1 MTPMRPLPTNHPAPP
16 SGPRPAVVEPRTLE
30 LGPLNP
36 STNRRA
42 VCPIQRAYPWLL
54 AASTGLAAVFCA
66 MYLTKPVIVPGQ
78 AAAAP
83 VETAAPTLVPS
94 PSPALAATPRT
105 QAPLLPTADD
115 LPGDTP
121 ARPQPADPRR
131 LGSAARDISGSSF
144 EETNL
149 RVQHVLGAQGPNGEN
164 LGKILLDVPVL
175 YQSRTL
181 RWTPEDIAEA
191 RELLAA
197 IGDYQERSRTLR
209 EEAGILLAAWNNL
222 VDGSIPAP
230 VLRADSPSLPSNQSS
245 RKQASEDLDT
255 VRAIEVRKS
264 AE

>member
-1 MTPMRPLPTNHPAPP
+1 M
-16 SGPRPAVVEPRTLE
+16 VEPRTLE

-36 STNRRA
+36 SANRRA
-42 VCPIQRAYPWLL
+42 ACPIQRAYPWLL

-83 VETAAPTLVPS
+83 VETAALSPVPS
-94 PSPALAATPRT
+94 LAAAPRP
-105 QAPLLPTADD
+105 QPPLLPAAEDM
-115 LPGDTP
+115 PGDAP

-131 LGSAARDISGSSF
+131 LASAGGNTSTSF

-181 RWTPEDIAEA
+181 RWTHEDIAEA

-197 IGDYQERSRTLR
+197 IGDYQERSRALR

-222 VDGSIPAP
+222 VDGSIPAS

-255 VRAIEVRKS
+255 TRAIEVKRS